1 MARFPRALPF
11 LLVLLRLPSAN
22 SSQTISDAART
33 ENVERARAILRE
45 GFESKDYS
53 VRIEAVRAASMVGRS
68 EKVVSKLELFLDD
81 KNVDVRLATVNAL
94 ADLHDPQTEH
104 PLVKLLRDDK
114 TPEVSFAAA
123 KSLAATGDPA
133 GISALQEV
141 YRGTRKTRSSGLKKQ
156 ERQFIERFHSMPS
169 AVMFVVGEGI
179 GNVPVPG
186 AGEGFTAI
194 SSLLKEPGLS
204 DRASAL
210 FLLARKRTPES
221 LELLRGGLTDQ
232 DWSVRASAAQIIAH
246 TAQTALQDSLPRLF
260 DDKNKKVRFRAAGAY
275 LHLLRAKKDPIE
287 GGL

>member
-1 MARFPRALPF
+1 MMARFPRALPF

-22 SSQTISDAART
+22 SQTISDAART

-68 EKVVSKLELFLDD
+68 EKLVSKLELFLDD

-156 ERQFIERFHSMPS
+156 
-169 AVMFVVGEGI
+169 
-179 GNVPVPG
+179 
-186 AGEGFTAI
+186 
-194 SSLLKEPGLS
+194 
-204 DRASAL
+204 
-210 FLLARKRTPES
+210 
-221 LELLRGGLTDQ
+221 
-232 DWSVRASAAQIIAH
+232 
-246 TAQTALQDSLPRLF
+246 
-260 DDKNKKVRFRAAGAY
+260 
-275 LHLLRAKKDPIE
+275 
-287 GGL
+287 